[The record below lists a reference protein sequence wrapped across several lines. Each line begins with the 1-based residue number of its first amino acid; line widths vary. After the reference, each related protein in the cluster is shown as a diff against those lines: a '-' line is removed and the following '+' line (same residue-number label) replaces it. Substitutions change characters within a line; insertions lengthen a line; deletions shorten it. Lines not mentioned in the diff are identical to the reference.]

1 MAPVVTG
8 QALALVRVSEREPER
23 EPERELERVLVLEL
37 LVLKAM
43 GQEPVTGQ
51 APAMRSRP

>member
-8 QALALVRVSEREPER
+8 QALALVRVSEG
-23 EPERELERVLVLEL
+23 EPERELERVKGLEL

-51 APAMRSRP
+51 APEMHSRP